1 MSGSRQVRGAP
12 AGELTAYALLTVVGG
27 VVLATSFGYTIL
39 FDDGRVAPGFLPMC
53 AGGLLMLLAGVQFV
67 ARLRG
72 TATPHHDPLAG
83 VLSSDA
89 VAEKAPAGT
98 ARDRTAE
105 VEKDV
110 LGRSVRD
117 RVRNLRVVIGA
128 TVLAVVVTP
137 LLGLLV
143 AFGALVFFIST
154 VVERRPLLRAAG
166 ITAVAVAVVYAVFVE
181 FLSVPLPMGVFEE
194 VF

>member
-1 MSGSRQVRGAP
+1 
-12 AGELTAYALLTVVGG
+12 VGG

-53 AGGLLMLLAGVQFV
+53 AGGLLMLLSGVQFV

-72 TATPHHDPLAG
+72 TASPHHDPLAE
-83 VLSSDA
+83 VVSSDEA
-89 VAEKAPAGT
+89 AEKEPAGT
-98 ARDRTAE
+98 ASDEAVE
-105 VEKDV
+105 VETDV

-128 TVLAVVVTP
+128 TVLTVVVAP
-137 LLGLLV
+137 VLGFLV
-143 AFGALVFFIST
+143 AFGALVLVIST
-154 VVERRPLLRAAG
+154 VVERRPLPRAVG
-166 ITAVAVAVVYAVFVE
+166 ITVVAVAVVYAVFVE
-181 FLSVPLPMGVFEE
+181 FLRVPLPMGVFEE